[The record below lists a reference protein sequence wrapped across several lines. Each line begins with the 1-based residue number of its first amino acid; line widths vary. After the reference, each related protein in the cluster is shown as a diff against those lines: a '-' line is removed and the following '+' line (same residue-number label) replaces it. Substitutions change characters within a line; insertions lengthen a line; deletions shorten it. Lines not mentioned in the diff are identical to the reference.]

1 MNVVTFLMEDVDAKK
16 INLDDLIKLM
26 VDINKIPNQSQSS
39 V

>member
-16 INLDDLIKLM
+16 INLDDLTKLM
-26 VDINKIPNQSQSS
+26 VGINKIPNQSQSS

>member
-1 MNVVTFLMEDVDAKK
+1 MVTFLMEDVDAKK

-26 VDINKIPNQSQSS
+26 VGINKIPNQSQSS